1 MLIFDKELKAILAAR
16 PSPLPHSSSQRPHL
30 LVRGQ
35 VFPSNGP
42 NLPSRVRCSAL
53 IMEQGKQGLR
63 KLSAAEVERK
73 CSLLQEGL
81 SLEDVGHPTTPK
93 LLPRGREKNN

>member
-16 PSPLPHSSSQRPHL
+16 PPLPHSSSQRLYL
-30 LVRGQ
+30 LLRGQ

-53 IMEQGKQGLR
+53 IMEQGEQGLR
-63 KLSAAEVERK
+63 KLSAAEVEK
-73 CSLLQEGL
+73 KML
-81 SLEDVGHPTTPK
+81 SAAGGT
-93 LLPRGREKNN
+93 